1 MIYIVLLLLNNAY
14 IFDTIDKY
22 DYGSSR
28 SNFMSIIYYFVLSG
42 GQYGAHTDP
51 HNLIDEKEETEKYK
65 GDGDR

>member
-1 MIYIVLLLLNNAY
+1 MSL
-14 IFDTIDKY
+14 
-22 DYGSSR
+22 
-28 SNFMSIIYYFVLSG
+28 SIIYYFVLSG